1 MKNKD
6 HKDSKHHVTD
16 QQEYIKGLEAQLTDM
31 RDHLQLAIEGMETT
45 NEELQSTNE
54 ELLSSNEELQSS
66 NEELQSLNEE
76 LHILNT
82 EHQAKI
88 KELVE
93 LNDDLDNYLK
103 STDIGQIF
111 LDSKLN
117 IRRFNPNSRRFIN
130 LIEKDI
136 GRPIS
141 HISSNMKYDMLEDIN
156 MVQATGKMIE
166 TEVTLQNGSVSIVR
180 IFPFVRKDQIQDG
193 LVLTFID
200 ITDVKN
206 LYGVVNGVFNSSLN
220 SIIVLSAEKDVKEGK
235 IIDFKIDAINYA
247 AEELLG
253 DAKEKLYKQSF
264 KKIAPHLL
272 QRDTWSRLT
281 KVADTG
287 IPLNLDYYYDTPA
300 GERSFDLS
308 AVKINDGVM
317 ITYADITQKKNAE
330 KRLKKNYDEL
340 IITRESLKELNV
352 RLEEEVADRTRELSM
367 SEERFRLVS
376 RATNDVIKDWDL
388 ANNKVWN
395 SESFFSLFNFNTDE
409 VTDNIDFWFNHIHPE
424 DIESVKKGVFNAINT
439 RAPQWVGEYRFEH
452 GKGAY
457 SHVLE
462 RGYILQD
469 ETGMPYRLISS
480 IMDISALKKAEEA
493 TRELL
498 QKKDEFMSIA
508 SHELKTPIT
517 SMKASLQIVQ
527 RIIEEKDSEILA
539 LDFIHKANDQVDK
552 LTTLVEN
559 LLDVTK
565 IQSGKMAFN
574 KSEFDMS
581 ELVDECVYHIQN
593 LSRNPIRIDR
603 NEAVYVFADQ
613 NRIEQVITNFL
624 SNAVKYSP
632 DATEILLNAY
642 EQDGS
647 FKVEI
652 KDKGIGIS
660 AEHLPYV
667 FDRFFRGI
675 SSSEKFSGLGLGL
688 YISAD
693 IIRRH
698 GGKVGVDSNLGSGST
713 FWFTVPLLSSE
724 KI

>member
-1 MKNKD
+1 MENKD
-6 HKDSKHHVTD
+6 HKDSKYHDVTD
-16 QQEYIKGLEAQLTDM
+16 QQDYIKDLEAQLIDT
-31 RDHLQLAIEGMETT
+31 RGHLQRTI
-45 NEELQSTNE
+45 EELESANK
-54 ELLSSNEELQSS
+54 ELKL
-66 NEELQSLNEE
+66 
-76 LHILNT
+76 LHQEIYTQNT
-82 EHQAKI
+82 AHQAKI
-88 KELVE
+88 KELTE
-93 LNDDLDNYLK
+93 LNDDLDNYLT

-117 IRRFNPNSRRFIN
+117 IRRFNPNSKQFIN
-130 LIEKDI
+130 LTETDI
-136 GRPIS
+136 GKPIS
-141 HISSNMKYDMLEDIN
+141 YITGSLKYDLLEDIKI
-156 MVQATGKMIE
+156 VQATGKILE
-166 TEVTLQNGSVSIVR
+166 AEVNLHDDDISIVR
-180 IFPFVRKDQIQDG
+180 ILPFVRKDKVQDG
-193 LVLTFID
+193 FVLTFFD

-206 LYGVVNGVFNSSLN
+206 LHSVVNGVFNSSLN
-220 SIIVLSAEKDVKEGK
+220 SIIVLSPEKETREGK
-235 IIDFKIDAINYA
+235 IIDFKIDAVNYA
-247 AEELLG
+247 AEKLLG
-253 DAKEKLYKQSF
+253 NVKEKITNQSF
-264 KKIAPHLL
+264 KKVAPHLL
-272 QRDTWSRLT
+272 QHNIWSRLT
-281 KVADTG
+281 KVAENGT
-287 IPLNLDYYYDTPA
+287 PLLFDYYYNTPA

-317 ITYADITQKKNAE
+317 ITYSDITQRKNAE
-330 KRLKKNYDEL
+330 KRLKKNYGEL

-352 RLEEEVADRTRELSM
+352 RLEEEVAGRTRELSM

-388 ANNKVWN
+388 TTNKVWN
-395 SESFFSLFNFNTDE
+395 SESFFSLFNFNTSE
-409 VTDNIDFWFNHIHPE
+409 VTENIDFWFSHIHPE
-424 DIESVKKGVFNAINT
+424 DIESVKKGIFTAIDT
-439 RAPQWVGEYRFEH
+439 KAPQWVDEYRFKN
-452 GKGAY
+452 GKGTY
-457 SHVLE
+457 NYVLE
-462 RGYILQD
+462 RGFILQN
-469 ETGMPYRLISS
+469 EMGTPYRFISS
-480 IMDISALKKAEEA
+480 FVDVSALKKAEEA

-527 RIIEEKDSEILA
+527 RIIEEKDSETLV
-539 LDFIHKANDQVDK
+539 LDFIHRANEQVDK

-593 LSRNPIRIDR
+593 LSRNPIRIMK
-603 NEAVYVFADQ
+603 NEAVCVFADQ
-613 NRIEQVITNFL
+613 NRIEQVIINFL

-632 DATEILLNAY
+632 DATEILLSAY
-642 EQDGS
+642 QQDGA

-652 KDKGIGIS
+652 KDNGIGIA
-660 AEHLPYV
+660 AEHLPYI

-698 GGKVGVDSNLGSGST
+698 GGEVGVDSIPGKGST
-713 FWFTVPLLSSE
+713 FWFTVPLYLST
-724 KI
+724 KNNA